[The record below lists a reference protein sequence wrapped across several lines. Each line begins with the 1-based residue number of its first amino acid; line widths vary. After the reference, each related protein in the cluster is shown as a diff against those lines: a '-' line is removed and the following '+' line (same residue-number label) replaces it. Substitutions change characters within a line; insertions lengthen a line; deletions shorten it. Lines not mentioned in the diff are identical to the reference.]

1 VTSNLSVTSTGR
13 ISALTASVN
22 IRHTW
27 KGDLVVTLISP
38 AGSSFILHN
47 RSGGSKDNVVL
58 VNVPVTAFNNT
69 TAAGQ
74 WRLRVQDLSRSDTG
88 TLNSWS
94 LTVTTVP

>member
-1 VTSNLSVTSTGR
+1 MTSTLNVTSLGR

-22 IRHTW
+22 ITHTW
-27 KGDLVVTLISP
+27 KGDLVVTLFSP
-38 AGSSFILHN
+38 SGSSYILHN
-47 RSGGSKDNVVL
+47 RAGGSEDNVIL
-58 VNVPVTAFNNT
+58 VNVPVTAFNNA

-74 WRLRVQDLSRSDTG
+74 WRLRVQDLSRSDIG